1 MDHLWS
7 PWRYNYVSNAG
18 SSIETGTTTGTTAG
32 TACFF
37 CRAASRPNQG
47 EEAAAND
54 DAEHLVILR
63 AEKSF
68 AMLNRF
74 PYSTGHLLV
83 APYAHVA
90 TLEDAETAALEE
102 MMRLAQRLEKVLR
115 ATYRPQGINLGFNI
129 GQCAGA
135 GVAGHIHLHVLPRWF
150 GDTSFMTTVGETR
163 VLPEEL
169 STTYR
174 RMTAALRS
182 A

>member
-1 MDHLWS
+1 MDQLWS
-7 PWRYNYVSNAG
+7 PWRYNYVTNTG
-18 SSIETGTTTGTTAG
+18 SGTDTG

-37 CRAASRPNQG
+37 CRAAGRPNQG
-47 EEAAAND
+47 DAADANY

-68 AMLNRF
+68 AILNRF
-74 PYSTGHLLV
+74 PYSTGHLMV

-102 MMRLAQRLEKVLR
+102 MMRLAQRLEKALR
-115 ATYRPQGINLGFNI
+115 ATYRPEGINLGFNI

-135 GVAGHIHLHVLPRWF
+135 GVAGHIHLHILPRWF

-169 STTYR
+169 PTTYR
-174 RMTAALRS
+174 RLTAALRS